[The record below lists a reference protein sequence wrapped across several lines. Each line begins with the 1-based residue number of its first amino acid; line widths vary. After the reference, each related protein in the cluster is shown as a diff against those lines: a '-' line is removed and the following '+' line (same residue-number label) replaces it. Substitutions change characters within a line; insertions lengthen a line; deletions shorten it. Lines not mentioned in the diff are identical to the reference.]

1 MQRVADSYAP
11 TTAHS
16 PGAAPVKVMRGTMR
30 GALVVLVLS
39 MLVLLIWQLRQ
50 ESRQLLDNQRQLT
63 LAYSGQLANHIG
75 LNMDLKARASQA
87 LLHQHALPPSNP
99 DEWEDLLHTLHGVFP
114 SLRSLVWLNNQGQII
129 ADSHAPSEDAL
140 YINELL
146 QRGRDEGFFYT
157 FSANDNGRIY
167 LLIRHKPDSPASG
180 FWVLRLTNQALSSW
194 LHEHH
199 QDSHRWLLEDR
210 TAQRVIVSSDK
221 QISDK
226 SWIAPPVTA
235 ENLSQ
240 SILETSLKG
249 SDWQLRALF
258 NERKVR
264 AQQLPQQTSK
274 LLLFILCATL
284 TLLALY
290 RLLHEQRTLHALNTA
305 SRRSLQQAAS
315 VLGAIEERV
324 LVTDTHGQLQYL
336 NPQAEAMFGL
346 SNSQA
351 REWHLLKLLPR
362 LDPLLLHDTGL
373 HNDLGP
379 DLVEIQQN
387 GTPHLYDISRSDLS
401 EDNRRTGFVWVL
413 RDVTEE
419 QHASHV
425 LRETRRRYQD
435 IFDGTG
441 TALCVLDLSEL
452 HHFLHTQQL
461 LDITVLERW
470 LESDPLHHAELTQR
484 MRLTETNQVAL
495 QLLGVNSSTQAW
507 EHLFSS
513 GQLRPDGFRLQLLK
527 TLLSGGGQLEMER
540 QIVTAQG
547 HERHLW
553 LLLRLPA
560 SSDDLQAVTLSI
572 SDITN
577 RKRIETSLLERE
589 RFWSDVV
596 SAVPDTIYVH
606 DITAKRVMYSNNH
619 LGPQLGYSKAEMH
632 QLGERLWEKLLHPDD
647 VELYQR
653 MRNIQQV
660 LGKGML
666 MQFELRWRHRDG
678 NWHWFDIREQA
689 LARDD
694 KGRVSRLIGV
704 AKDITEQIT
713 RSESLRSSE
722 QRYRLLAES
731 ISDVIFSTDNRLQL
745 NYVSPS
751 VKPVLGYDSEWALA
765 NGFHSLATN
774 PRQLSGFYALLER
787 VRNALGDPQRMAELR
802 SHFVPQLFVF
812 DALRADGRKIPV
824 ELRLVPM
831 WDDSGRFEGLL
842 GVGRDISLQR
852 RAEKDLRMAAT
863 VFEHSTAAIL
873 VTDPAGYI
881 VQVNHAFS
889 RVSGYSS
896 EQILDQLPSRLTA
909 DTQQASHLGF
919 VIKQLNQQGSWEGEV
934 WLKRKNGEKFPAW
947 VGITAVKDDEGDLVS
962 YVCFFSDISE
972 RKASE
977 QRIHRLAYYDA
988 LTQLPN
994 RTLFQDRLH
1003 SALQHGERHQE
1014 WVVLMFLDLD
1024 RFKPINDSL
1033 GHAAGDRMLKEVAM
1047 RLCACVDSDDT
1058 VARMGGDEF
1067 TLLLQ
1072 SEVRREVALT
1082 RAIHV
1087 GEQILASLAQPF
1099 ILEGREFFVT
1109 ASIGIALSPLDG
1121 NELSQLMKNAD
1132 TAMYHAKERGKNNF
1146 QFYQADMNASALQR
1160 LELESDLRHALEQGQ
1175 FKLYYQP
1182 QFSGDGKRLTGAE
1195 ALLRWQHPQRGLV
1208 PPDDF
1213 IPVLEELGL
1222 VVQVGDWVL
1231 RESCRQL
1238 AEWRQANIRVPKIS
1252 VNLSARQF
1260 AEGDLHQ
1267 RIAQIL
1273 EQSAIPATCLELELT
1288 ESILME
1294 DVANAMQT
1302 LSSLKKLGVLI
1313 AIDDFGTGY
1322 SSLNYLKQFPID
1334 VLKIDR
1340 SFVDGLPHGEQDGQ
1354 IARAIIAM
1362 AHSLNLTVI
1371 AEGVETLAQLDFL
1384 RGHDCDEVQGFLLGR
1399 PMPAHQF
1406 TALFTGTALFMLG

>member
-1 MQRVADSYAP
+1 
-11 TTAHS
+11 
-16 PGAAPVKVMRGTMR
+16 MRGPAR

-39 MLVLLIWQLRQ
+39 MLVLLLWQLRQ
-50 ESRQLLDNQRQLT
+50 ESQQLLDNQRQLG
-63 LAYSGQLANHIG
+63 LAYSSQLASHLN
-75 LNMDLKARASQA
+75 LNMELKASAGQA
-87 LLHQHALPPSNP
+87 LLQPHVLPPSNLDRL
-99 DEWEDLLHTLHGVFP
+99 DELQHSLRGVFP
-114 SLRSLVWLNNQGQII
+114 NLRSLAWLNGQGRVI
-129 ADSHAPSEDAL
+129 ADSHAPTEDAPYL
-140 YINELL
+140 AELL
-146 QRGRDEGFFYT
+146 QRGGNESFFYS

-167 LLIRHKPDSPASG
+167 LLLRHNPDSAASG
-180 FWVLRLTNQALSSW
+180 FWVLRLSKQALSSW
-194 LHEHH
+194 LREHH
-199 QDSHRWLLEDR
+199 QTPHHWLLEDR
-210 TAQRVIVSSDK
+210 KTQRVIASNQSQSAND
-221 QISDK
+221 SLA
-226 SWIAPPVTA
+226 APPVTA
-235 ENLSQ
+235 ENLDQ
-240 SILETSLKG
+240 SMLQTPLQG

-264 AQQLPQQTSK
+264 AQQLPQQASK
-274 LLLFILCATL
+274 LLLFILCAAL
-284 TLLALY
+284 TLFALY
-290 RLLHEQRTLHALNTA
+290 RLQNEQRSLRALHTA

-315 VLGAIEERV
+315 VLGAIQERV
-324 LVTDTHGQLQYL
+324 LVTDSNGQLQYL

-346 SNSQA
+346 SNSEA
-351 REWHLLKLLPR
+351 HNWHLLKLLPS
-362 LDPLLLHDTGL
+362 LDPLLLHETAL

-387 GTPHLYDISRSDLS
+387 GSLHLYDISRSDLR
-401 EDNRRTGFVWVL
+401 EDEKRTGFVWVL

-425 LRETRRRYQD
+425 LQETRRRYQD

-452 HHFLHTQQL
+452 QRYLHQQQL
-461 LDITVLERW
+461 RDMPSLQRW
-470 LESDPLHHAELTQR
+470 LDADPQHHAELCQR
-484 MRLTETNQVAL
+484 LRLTETNQVAL
-495 QLLGVNSSTQAW
+495 QLLGVDSSQQAW
-507 EHLFSS
+507 EHLFNS
-513 GQLRPDGFRLQLLK
+513 GPLRPEGFRLQLIN
-527 TLLSGGGQLEMER
+527 TLISGSGQLEMER
-540 QIVTAQG
+540 QILTPQG

-553 LLLRLPA
+553 LLLRLPD
-560 SSDDLQAVTLSI
+560 SIDDLQAVTLSI

-577 RKRIETSLLERE
+577 RKRIETSLIERE

-606 DITAKRVMYSNNH
+606 DIAGKRVMYSNNH
-619 LGPQLGYSKAEMH
+619 LGPQLGYNQAEVR

-660 LGKGML
+660 QGNGLL

-678 NWHWFDIREQA
+678 SWHWFDIREQA
-689 LARDD
+689 LARDA

-713 RSESLRSSE
+713 HSESLRTSE

-731 ISDVIFSTDNRLQL
+731 ISDVIFSTDADLQL

-751 VKPVLGYDSEWALA
+751 VTQVLGYDSQWALA
-765 NGFHSLATN
+765 NGFHSLAAN

-787 VRNALGDPQRMAELR
+787 VRNALGDPQRLAELR
-802 SHFVPQLFVF
+802 AEFLPQLFVF
-812 DALRADGRKIPV
+812 DALRADGQKIPV

-831 WDDSGRFEGLL
+831 WDDNGRFEGLL

-881 VQVNHAFS
+881 VQVNNAFS

-896 EQILDQLPSRLTA
+896 RQIIDQLPGILTA
-909 DTQQASHLGF
+909 DTQQASHLGY
-919 VIKQLNQQGSWEGEV
+919 VLKQLNQQGSWEGEV
-934 WLKRKNGEKFPAW
+934 WLKRRNGEKFPAW

-1003 SALQHGERHQE
+1003 SALQHGERHGE
-1014 WVVLMFLDLD
+1014 WVPLMFLDLD

-1033 GHAAGDRMLKEVAM
+1033 GHAAGDRMLKEVAL

-1072 SEVRREVALT
+1072 SQAQREGALT
-1082 RAIHV
+1082 RAMHV
-1087 GEQILASLAQPF
+1087 GEQILASLALPF

-1109 ASIGIALSPLDG
+1109 ASIGIALSPQDG
-1121 NELSQLMKNAD
+1121 HELSQLMKNAD

-1160 LELESDLRHALEQGQ
+1160 LELESDLRHALEQGE
-1175 FKLYYQP
+1175 FRLYYQP
-1182 QFSGDGKRLTGAE
+1182 QFSGDGKRLTGTE

-1208 PPDDF
+1208 PPGDF

-1222 VVQVGDWVL
+1222 VVEVGDWVL

-1238 AEWRQANIRVPKIS
+1238 AEWHKAKIRVPKIS

-1260 AEGDLHQ
+1260 AEGDLDQ
-1267 RIAQIL
+1267 RIAQII
-1273 EQSAIPATCLELELT
+1273 EQSEIAAACLELELT

-1302 LSSLKKLGVLI
+1302 LSSLKQLGVCI

-1384 RGHDCDEVQGFLLGR
+1384 RDHACDEVQGFLLGR
-1399 PMPAHQF
+1399 PMPAQQF
-1406 TALFTGTALFMLG
+1406 TALFTGTALFMLS

>member
-1 MQRVADSYAP
+1 
-11 TTAHS
+11 
-16 PGAAPVKVMRGTMR
+16 MRGPTR

-50 ESRQLLDNQRQLT
+50 ESQQLLDNQRQLT
-63 LAYSGQLANHIG
+63 LAYSSQLANHLG
-75 LNMDLKARASQA
+75 LSMDLKASAGHA
-87 LLHQHALPPSNP
+87 LLQGHKQAPGDA
-99 DEWEDLLHTLHGVFP
+99 DERE
-114 SLRSLVWLNNQGQII
+114 
-129 ADSHAPSEDAL
+129 
-140 YINELL
+140 ELL
-146 QRGRDEGFFYT
+146 QSLRNVFPTLLSLAWLNEQGDILADSRATGADGLYIDELFQRGRSERFFYS

-167 LLIRHKPDSPASG
+167 LLLRQNPVGAASG
-180 FWVLRLTNQALSSW
+180 FWVLRMTNQALSSW
-194 LHEHH
+194 LQERHLSPH
-199 QDSHRWLLEDR
+199 QWLLEDR
-210 TAQRVIVSSDK
+210 NVKRVIASNEVRRVNGFM
-221 QISDK
+221 
-226 SWIAPPVTA
+226 IAPPVTA
-235 ENLSQ
+235 ENLDQ
-240 SILETSLKG
+240 SLLEVPLKG

-264 AQQLPQQTSK
+264 AQQLPQQASK

-284 TLLALY
+284 TLLALS
-290 RLLHEQRTLHALNTA
+290 RLLHEQGTLRALNKA

-315 VLGAIEERV
+315 VLSAIEERV
-324 LVTDTHGQLQYL
+324 LVTDRYGQLQYL

-346 SNSQA
+346 SNDEV
-351 REWHLLKLLPR
+351 RDWHLLQLLPR
-362 LDPLLLHDTGL
+362 LDPLLLHETAL

-379 DLVEIQQN
+379 DLVEIQHN
-387 GTPHLYDISRSDLS
+387 GLVHLYDISRSDLS

-419 QHASHV
+419 QQASQV
-425 LRETRRRYQD
+425 LKETRRRYQD

-452 HHFLHTQQL
+452 HEYLKAQQL
-461 LDITVLERW
+461 HDIPRLQRW
-470 LESDPLHHAELTQR
+470 LESDPQHHAELSQR

-495 QLLGVNSSTQAW
+495 QLLGVNSSEQAW
-507 EHLFSS
+507 GHLFDS
-513 GQLRPDGFRLQLLK
+513 GPLLPNGFRLQLLK
-527 TLLSGGGQLEMER
+527 TLLSGSGQLEMER
-540 QIVTAQG
+540 QIITPQG

-553 LLLRLPA
+553 LLLRLPS
-560 SSDDLQAVTLSI
+560 SSDDLRAVTLSI

-606 DITAKRVMYSNNH
+606 DITARRVMYSNNH

-632 QLGERLWEKLLHPDD
+632 QLGEHLWEKLLHPDD

-660 LGKGML
+660 LGKGRL

-678 NWHWFDIREQA
+678 SWHWFDIREQA
-689 LARDD
+689 LAHDD
-694 KGRVSRLIGV
+694 NGRVSRLIGV

-713 RSESLRSSE
+713 RSESLSTSE

-731 ISDVIFSTDNRLQL
+731 ISDVIFSTNSHLKL

-751 VKPVLGYDSEWALA
+751 VMPVLGYDSEWALA
-765 NGFHSLATN
+765 NGFQSLATN

-787 VRNALGDPQRMAELR
+787 VRNALGAPQRMAELR
-802 SHFVPQLFVF
+802 SRFVPQLFVF

-896 EQILDQLPSRLTA
+896 KQILDQLPSMLTA

-1072 SEVRREVALT
+1072 SEPLREGALT

-1109 ASIGIALSPLDG
+1109 ASIGIALSPQDG

-1160 LELESDLRHALEQGQ
+1160 LELESDLRHALEQNE

-1208 PPDDF
+1208 PPDAF

-1267 RIAQIL
+1267 RIALIL
-1273 EQSAIPATCLELELT
+1273 EQSGIPANSLELELT

-1302 LSSLKKLGVLI
+1302 LSSLKQLGVFI

-1322 SSLNYLKQFPID
+1322 SSLNYLKQFPLD

-1384 RGHDCDEVQGFLLGR
+1384 RSHDCDEVQGFLLGR

>member
-1 MQRVADSYAP
+1 
-11 TTAHS
+11 
-16 PGAAPVKVMRGTMR
+16 MRGPTR
-30 GALVVLVLS
+30 GALVVLVLC
-39 MLVLLIWQLRQ
+39 MLVLLLWQLRQ
-50 ESRQLLDNQRQLT
+50 ESQQLLDNQRQLG
-63 LAYSGQLANHIG
+63 LAYSSQLANHLS
-75 LNMDLKARASQA
+75 LNMDLKASAGQA
-87 LLHQHALPPSNP
+87 LLQGHVLPPSSP
-99 DEWEDLLHTLHGVFP
+99 DELEELLQILRGVFP
-114 SLRSLVWLNNQGQII
+114 TLRSLAWLNNRGEVI
-129 ADSHAPSEDAL
+129 ADSHAPTEDRL
-140 YINELL
+140 YLDELV
-146 QRGRDEGFFYT
+146 QRGHAESFFYT
-157 FSANDNGRIY
+157 FSANDKGRIY
-167 LLIRHKPDSPASG
+167 LLLRHNPDSPASG
-180 FWVLRLTNQALSSW
+180 FWVLRLTNRALSSW

-199 QDSHRWLLEDR
+199 QSPHQWLLEDR
-210 TAQRVIVSSDK
+210 NVQRVIASNVSPATDSAAV
-221 QISDK
+221 
-226 SWIAPPVTA
+226 APPVTA
-235 ENLSQ
+235 ENLDQ
-240 SILETSLKG
+240 SMLETPLKG

-264 AQQLPQQTSK
+264 AQQLPQQASK
-274 LLLFILCATL
+274 LLLFVLCASL

-290 RLLHEQRTLHALNTA
+290 RLLHEQRNLHALNTA

-324 LVTDTHGQLQYL
+324 LVTDSKGQLQYL

-346 SNSQA
+346 RSEEAQH
-351 REWHLLKLLPR
+351 WHLLKLLPR
-362 LDPLLLHDTGL
+362 LDPLLLHDTAL

-379 DLVEIQQN
+379 DLVEIQQD
-387 GTPHLYDISRSDLS
+387 GRTHLFDISRSDFN
-401 EDNRRTGFVWVL
+401 EDNRRAGFVWVL

-425 LRETRRRYQD
+425 LQETRRRYQD

-441 TALCVLDLSEL
+441 TALCVLDLTEL
-452 HHFLHTQQL
+452 HHYLQQHQLHSPAQL
-461 LDITVLERW
+461 QHWLDSAPQRHT
-470 LESDPLHHAELTQR
+470 ELCQR
-484 MRLTETNQVAL
+484 LRLTETNQVAL
-495 QLLGVNSSTQAW
+495 QLLGVETNQQAW
-507 EHLFSS
+507 QHLFNS
-513 GQLRPDGFRLQLLK
+513 GPLRPDGFRMQLLNA
-527 TLLSGGGQLEMER
+527 LINGSGQLEMER
-540 QIVTAQG
+540 QIRTPQG

-553 LLLRLPA
+553 LLLRLPD
-560 SSDDLQAVTLSI
+560 SIDDLQAVTLSI

-577 RKRIETSLLERE
+577 RKRIETSLIERE

-596 SAVPDTIYVH
+596 KAVPDTIYVH
-606 DITAKRVMYSNNH
+606 DMCSKRVMYSNNH
-619 LGPQLGYSKAEMH
+619 LGPQLGYSKAEIH
-632 QLGERLWEKLLHPDD
+632 QLGERLWEKILHPDD

-660 LGKGML
+660 VGNGLL

-678 NWHWFDIREQA
+678 SWHWFDIREQA
-689 LARDD
+689 LARDEQ
-694 KGRVSRLIGV
+694 GRVSRLIGV

-713 RSESLRSSE
+713 HSESLRTSE

-731 ISDVIFSTDNRLQL
+731 ISDVIFSTDSHLQL

-765 NGFHSLATN
+765 NGFQSLATN
-774 PRQLSGFYALLER
+774 PRQLIGFYALLDR
-787 VRNALGDPQRMAELR
+787 VRNALGDPQRLAELR
-802 SHFVPQLFVF
+802 AQFLPQLFVF
-812 DALRADGRKIPV
+812 DALRADGQKIPV

-881 VQVNHAFS
+881 VQVNNAFS

-896 EQILDQLPSRLTA
+896 QQILDQLPSVLTA
-909 DTQQASHLGF
+909 DTQQASHLAY

-934 WLKRKNGEKFPAW
+934 WLKRKSGEKFPAW
-947 VGITAVKDDEGDLVS
+947 VGITAVRDDEGDLVS

-1003 SALQHGERHQE
+1003 SALQHGERRQE

-1033 GHAAGDRMLKEVAM
+1033 GHAAGDRMLKDVAV
-1047 RLCACVDSDDT
+1047 RLSACVDSEDT

-1067 TLLLQ
+1067 TLLLHSQ
-1072 SEVRREVALT
+1072 PQRDSAMT

-1109 ASIGIALSPLDG
+1109 ASIGIALSPQDG

-1160 LELESDLRHALEQGQ
+1160 LELESDLRHALEQGE
-1175 FKLYYQP
+1175 FRLYYQP
-1182 QFSGDGKRLTGAE
+1182 QFSSDGKRLTGTE

-1208 PPDDF
+1208 PPGEF

-1231 RESCRQL
+1231 REACRQL
-1238 AEWRQANIRVPKIS
+1238 AEWHQAKIRVPKIS

-1260 AEGDLHQ
+1260 AEGDLDQ
-1267 RIAQIL
+1267 RIADIL
-1273 EQSAIPATCLELELT
+1273 QHSAIPAGCLELELT

-1302 LSSLKKLGVLI
+1302 LTSLKKLGVFI

-1406 TALFTGTALFMLG
+1406 TALFTGTALFMLS

>member
-1 MQRVADSYAP
+1 
-11 TTAHS
+11 
-16 PGAAPVKVMRGTMR
+16 MRGPTR

-39 MLVLLIWQLRQ
+39 MLVLLLWQLRQ
-50 ESRQLLDNQRQLT
+50 ESQQLLDNQRQLG
-63 LAYSGQLANHIG
+63 LAYSSQLANHLN
-75 LNMDLKARASQA
+75 LNMALKASAGQA
-87 LLHQHALPPSNP
+87 LLQPHVLPPNNP
-99 DEWEDLLHTLHGVFP
+99 DELEELLHTLRGVFP
-114 SLRSLVWLNNQGQII
+114 TLRSLAWLNAEGRII
-129 ADSHAPSEDAL
+129 ADSHAPTDDTL
-140 YINELL
+140 YLEELL
-146 QRGRDEGFFYT
+146 QRGGRDSFFYT
-157 FSANDNGRIY
+157 FSANEHGRIY
-167 LLIRHKPDSPASG
+167 LLLRHNPDSTASG
-180 FWVLRLTNQALSSW
+180 FWILRLTNQALTGW
-194 LHEHH
+194 LNEHH
-199 QDSHRWLLEDR
+199 QSQHHWLLEDR
-210 TAQRVIVSSDK
+210 NAQRVIASNVA
-221 QISDK
+221 QGIQNAAV
-226 SWIAPPVTA
+226 APPVTA
-235 ENLSQ
+235 ENLDQ
-240 SILETSLKG
+240 SMLETPLKG

-264 AQQLPQQTSK
+264 AQQLPQQASK

-290 RLLHEQRTLHALNTA
+290 RLLNEQRNLHALNTA

-324 LVTDTHGQLQYL
+324 LVTDSSGQLQYL

-346 SNSQA
+346 SNDEA
-351 REWHLLKLLPR
+351 RDWHLLKLLPR
-362 LDPLLLHDTGL
+362 LDPLLLHDTAL

-387 GTPHLYDISRSDLS
+387 GVTHLYDISRSDLS
-401 EDNRRTGFVWVL
+401 EDNKRTGFVWVL

-425 LRETRRRYQD
+425 LQETRRRYQD

-441 TALCVLDLSEL
+441 TALCVLDLAEL
-452 HHFLHTQQL
+452 QRYLQQQQL
-461 LDITVLERW
+461 RNMTDLQRW
-470 LESDPLHHAELTQR
+470 LDEDPQHHIELCQR
-484 MRLTETNQVAL
+484 LRLTETNQVAL
-495 QLLGVNSSTQAW
+495 QLLGVDSNQQAW
-507 EHLFSS
+507 QHLFNS
-513 GQLRPDGFRLQLLK
+513 GPLRPEGFRMQLLSV
-527 TLLSGGGQLEMER
+527 LLSGSGQLEMER
-540 QIVTAQG
+540 QITTPQG
-547 HERHLW
+547 YERHLW
-553 LLLRLPA
+553 LLMRLPE
-560 SSDDLQAVTLSI
+560 SIDDLQAVTLSI

-577 RKRIETSLLERE
+577 RKRIETSLIERE

-596 SAVPDTIYVH
+596 NAVPDTIYVH
-606 DITAKRVMYSNNH
+606 DIAGKRVMYSNNH
-619 LGPQLGYSKAEMH
+619 LGPQLGYSKAEMRA
-632 QLGERLWEKLLHPDD
+632 LGDRLWEKILHPDD

-660 LGKGML
+660 LGNGLL

-678 NWHWFDIREQA
+678 SWHWFDIREQA
-689 LARDD
+689 LARDA

-713 RSESLRSSE
+713 HSESLRTSE

-731 ISDVIFSTDNRLQL
+731 ISDVIFSTDAQLQL

-751 VKPVLGYDSEWALA
+751 VMPVLGYDSEWALA
-765 NGFHSLATN
+765 NGFQSLATN
-774 PRQLSGFYALLER
+774 PRQLSGFYALLDR
-787 VRNALGDPQRMAELR
+787 VRNALGDPQRLAELR
-802 SHFVPQLFVF
+802 AEFLPQLFVF
-812 DALRADGRKIPV
+812 DALRADGQKIPV

-881 VQVNHAFS
+881 VQVNNAFS

-896 EQILDQLPSRLTA
+896 KQILDQLPSVLTA
-909 DTQQASHLGF
+909 DTQQASHLAY

-1033 GHAAGDRMLKEVAM
+1033 GHAAGDRMLKEVAV
-1047 RLCACVDSDDT
+1047 RLRACVDSDDN

-1072 SEVRREVALT
+1072 SQAQREGALT

-1109 ASIGIALSPLDG
+1109 ASIGIALSPQDG

-1160 LELESDLRHALEQGQ
+1160 LELESDLRHALEQGE
-1175 FKLYYQP
+1175 FKLFYQP

-1208 PPDDF
+1208 PPSDF

-1238 AEWRQANIRVPKIS
+1238 AEWHEAKIRVPKIS

-1273 EQSAIPATCLELELT
+1273 EQSGVPAACLELELT

-1302 LSSLKKLGVLI
+1302 LSSLKQLGVFI

-1406 TALFTGTALFMLG
+1406 TALFTGTALFMLS

>member
-1 MQRVADSYAP
+1 MSLQTVTP
-11 TTAHS
+11 TPPPPP
-16 PGAAPVKVMRGTMR
+16 PGVTPAKVMRGPTR

-39 MLVLLIWQLRQ
+39 MLVLLLWQLRQ
-50 ESRQLLDNQRQLT
+50 ESQQLLDSQRQLG
-63 LAYSGQLANHIG
+63 LAYSSQLANHLG
-75 LNMDLKARASQA
+75 LNMELKASAGQA
-87 LLHQHALPPSNP
+87 LLQAHIPPPHNT
-99 DEWEDLLHTLHGVFP
+99 EDREELLRSLRGVFP
-114 SLRSLVWLNNQGQII
+114 TLRSLVWLNAQGEIR
-129 ADSHAPSEDAL
+129 ADSRASSKDGL
-140 YINELL
+140 YLKELL
-146 QRGRDEGFFYT
+146 RRGGRESFFYT

-167 LLIRHKPDSPASG
+167 LLLRQNPDSAASG

-199 QDSHRWLLEDR
+199 QSPHQWLLEDR
-210 TAQRVIVSSDK
+210 NVQRVIASNVPTTANTSV
-221 QISDK
+221 
-226 SWIAPPVTA
+226 APPVTA
-235 ENLSQ
+235 ENLDQ
-240 SILETSLKG
+240 SILQTPLKG

-264 AQQLPQQTSK
+264 AQQLPQQASK
-274 LLLFILCATL
+274 LLLFILCASL

-290 RLLHEQRTLHALNTA
+290 RLLHEQRSLHALNTA

-324 LVTDTHGQLQYL
+324 LVTDTDGQLQYL

-346 SNSQA
+346 NSSEA
-351 REWHLLKLLPR
+351 RNWHLLKLLPR
-362 LDPLLLHDTGL
+362 LDPLLLHDTAL

-387 GTPHLYDISRSDLS
+387 GMTHLYDISRSDLS
-401 EDNRRTGFVWVL
+401 ADNKRTGFVWVL

-419 QHASHV
+419 QHASQV
-425 LRETRRRYQD
+425 LQETRRRYQD

-452 HHFLHTQQL
+452 PGYLQQHQL
-461 LDITVLERW
+461 RSPDELQRW
-470 LESDPLHHAELTQR
+470 LEAHPHQHSELCR
-484 MRLTETNQVAL
+484 HLRLTETNQVAL
-495 QLLGVNSSTQAW
+495 QLLGVGSNLQAW
-507 EHLFSS
+507 QHLINN
-513 GQLRPDGFRLQLLK
+513 GPLRPNGFRMQLLN
-527 TLLSGGGQLEMER
+527 TLLSGGGLLEMEQ
-540 QIVTAQG
+540 QIRTPQG

-553 LLLRLPA
+553 LLLRMPE
-560 SSDDLQAVTLSI
+560 SISDLQAVTLSI

-577 RKRIETSLLERE
+577 RKRIETSLIERE

-606 DITAKRVMYSNNH
+606 DIAGKRVMYSNNH
-619 LGPQLGYSKAEMH
+619 LGPQLGYSKAEVR

-660 LGKGML
+660 QGNGLL

-678 NWHWFDIREQA
+678 SWHWFDIREQA
-689 LARDD
+689 LARDA

-713 RSESLRSSE
+713 HSESLRTSE

-731 ISDVIFSTDNRLQL
+731 ISDVIFSTGSDLQL

-751 VKPVLGYDSEWALA
+751 ITAVLGYDSEWALS

-774 PRQLSGFYALLER
+774 PRQLNGFYELLER
-787 VRNALGDPQRMAELR
+787 VRCALGDPQRLAELR
-802 SHFVPQLFVF
+802 AQFLPQLFVF
-812 DALRADGRKIPV
+812 DALRADGQKIPV

-896 EQILDQLPSRLTA
+896 KQILDQLPNMLTA
-909 DTQQASHLGF
+909 DTQQASHLSY

-1014 WVVLMFLDLD
+1014 WVALMFLDLD

-1033 GHAAGDRMLKEVAM
+1033 GHAAGDRMLKEVAT
-1047 RLCACVDSDDT
+1047 RLCACVDDDDT

-1067 TLLLQ
+1067 TLLLRSQ
-1072 SEVRREVALT
+1072 AQREGALT

-1087 GEQILASLAQPF
+1087 GEQILACLEQPF

-1109 ASIGIALSPLDG
+1109 ASIGIALSPQDG

-1160 LELESDLRHALEQGQ
+1160 LELESDLRHALEQGE

-1208 PPDDF
+1208 PPNDF

-1231 RESCRQL
+1231 REACRQL
-1238 AEWRQANIRVPKIS
+1238 AEWHEAKIRVPKIS

-1267 RIAQIL
+1267 RIAQVL
-1273 EQSAIPATCLELELT
+1273 EHSGVPAGCLELELT

-1294 DVANAMQT
+1294 DVTNAMQT
-1302 LSSLKKLGVLI
+1302 LGSLKKLGVFI

-1399 PMPAHQF
+1399 PMPPQQF
-1406 TALFTGTALFMLG
+1406 TALFTGTALFMLS

>member
-1 MQRVADSYAP
+1 
-11 TTAHS
+11 
-16 PGAAPVKVMRGTMR
+16 MRGPAR

-39 MLVLLIWQLRQ
+39 MLVLLLWQLRQ
-50 ESRQLLDNQRQLT
+50 ESQQLLDNQRQLG
-63 LAYSGQLANHIG
+63 LAYSSQLASHLN
-75 LNMDLKARASQA
+75 LNMELKASAGQA
-87 LLHQHALPPSNP
+87 LLQPHVLPPSNLDRL
-99 DEWEDLLHTLHGVFP
+99 DELQHSLRGVFP
-114 SLRSLVWLNNQGQII
+114 NLRSLAWLNGQGRVI
-129 ADSHAPSEDAL
+129 ADSHAPTEDAL
-140 YINELL
+140 YLAELL
-146 QRGRDEGFFYT
+146 QRGGNESFFYS

-167 LLIRHKPDSPASG
+167 LLLRHNPDSAASG
-180 FWVLRLTNQALSSW
+180 FWVLRLSKQALSSW
-194 LHEHH
+194 LREHH
-199 QDSHRWLLEDR
+199 QTPHHWLLEDR
-210 TAQRVIVSSDK
+210 NAQRVIASNTSQSIND
-221 QISDK
+221 SAT
-226 SWIAPPVTA
+226 APPVTA
-235 ENLSQ
+235 ENLDQ
-240 SILETSLKG
+240 SMLQTPLQG

-264 AQQLPQQTSK
+264 AQQLPQQASK
-274 LLLFILCATL
+274 LLLFILCAAL
-284 TLLALY
+284 TLFALY
-290 RLLHEQRTLHALNTA
+290 RLQNEQRSLRALHTA

-315 VLGAIEERV
+315 VLGAIQERV
-324 LVTDTHGQLQYL
+324 LVTDSNGQLQYL

-346 SNSQA
+346 SNSEA
-351 REWHLLKLLPR
+351 HNWHLLKLLPS
-362 LDPLLLHDTGL
+362 LDPLLLHETAL

-387 GTPHLYDISRSDLS
+387 GSLHLYDISRSDLR
-401 EDNRRTGFVWVL
+401 EDEKRTGFVWVL

-425 LRETRRRYQD
+425 LQETRRRYQD

-452 HHFLHTQQL
+452 QRYLHQQQL
-461 LDITVLERW
+461 RDMPSLQRW
-470 LESDPLHHAELTQR
+470 LDADPQHHAEICQR
-484 MRLTETNQVAL
+484 LHLTETNQVAL
-495 QLLGVNSSTQAW
+495 QLLGVDSSQQAW
-507 EHLFSS
+507 EHLFNS
-513 GQLRPDGFRLQLLK
+513 GPLHPEGFRLQLIN
-527 TLLSGGGQLEMER
+527 TLISGSGQLEMER
-540 QIVTAQG
+540 QILTPQG

-553 LLLRLPA
+553 LLLRLPD
-560 SSDDLQAVTLSI
+560 SIDDLQAVTLSI

-577 RKRIETSLLERE
+577 RKRIETSLIERE

-606 DITAKRVMYSNNH
+606 DIAGKRVMYSNNH
-619 LGPQLGYSKAEMH
+619 LGPQLGYNQAEVR

-660 LGKGML
+660 QGNGLL

-678 NWHWFDIREQA
+678 SWHWFDIREQA
-689 LARDD
+689 LARDA

-713 RSESLRSSE
+713 HSESLRTSE

-731 ISDVIFSTDNRLQL
+731 ISDVIFSTDADLQL

-751 VKPVLGYDSEWALA
+751 VTQVLGYDSQWALA
-765 NGFHSLATN
+765 NGFHSLAAN

-787 VRNALGDPQRMAELR
+787 VRNALGDPQRLAELR
-802 SHFVPQLFVF
+802 AEFLPQLFVF
-812 DALRADGRKIPV
+812 DALRADGQKIPV

-831 WDDSGRFEGLL
+831 WDDNGRFEGLL

-881 VQVNHAFS
+881 VQVNNAFS

-896 EQILDQLPSRLTA
+896 RQIIDQLPGILTA
-909 DTQQASHLGF
+909 DTQQASHLGY
-919 VIKQLNQQGSWEGEV
+919 VLKQLNQQGSWEGEV
-934 WLKRKNGEKFPAW
+934 WLKRRNGEKFPAW

-1003 SALQHGERHQE
+1003 SALQHGERHGE
-1014 WVVLMFLDLD
+1014 WVPLMFLDLD

-1033 GHAAGDRMLKEVAM
+1033 GHAAGDRMLKEVAL

-1072 SEVRREVALT
+1072 SQAQREGALT
-1082 RAIHV
+1082 RAMHV
-1087 GEQILASLAQPF
+1087 GEQILASLALPF

-1109 ASIGIALSPLDG
+1109 ASIGIALSPQDG
-1121 NELSQLMKNAD
+1121 HELSQLMKNAD

-1160 LELESDLRHALEQGQ
+1160 LELESDLRHALEQGE
-1175 FKLYYQP
+1175 FRLYYQP
-1182 QFSGDGKRLTGAE
+1182 QFSGDGKRLTGTE

-1208 PPDDF
+1208 PPGDF

-1222 VVQVGDWVL
+1222 VVEVGDWVL

-1238 AEWRQANIRVPKIS
+1238 AEWHKAKIRVPKIS

-1260 AEGDLHQ
+1260 AEGDLDQ
-1267 RIAQIL
+1267 RIAQII
-1273 EQSAIPATCLELELT
+1273 EQSEIAAACLELELT

-1302 LSSLKKLGVLI
+1302 LSSLKQLGVCI

-1384 RGHDCDEVQGFLLGR
+1384 RDHACDEVQGFLLGR
-1399 PMPAHQF
+1399 PMPAQQF
-1406 TALFTGTALFMLG
+1406 TALFTGTALFMLS